1 MPDTKDQAKKKKDE
15 QDKNDPKVIGFFCH
29 WCTSTAADLAGTTR
43 KAYPASIRPIRV
55 MCTGT
60 VDPVY
65 VLDALVKGADG
76 VWVSGCNLGECHYV
90 SGNYKARRRIG
101 IIKTILDVLGLDSD
115 RVYLTWISASEGPLF
130 AAWAK
135 RITEEI
141 EKKGRNPLA
150 DTLTT

>member
-1 MPDTKDQAKKKKDE
+1 MPDTKKKKNENETKI
-15 QDKNDPKVIGFFCH
+15 IGFFCN
-29 WCTSTAADLAGTTR
+29 WCTSTAADLAGTAR
-43 KAYPASIRPIRV
+43 KEYPASIRPIRV

-76 VWVSGCNLGECHYV
+76 VWVSGCDLGECHYV
-90 SGNYKARRRIG
+90 NGNYKARRRIG
-101 IIKTILDVLGLDSD
+101 IIKTILDVLGLDPD
-115 RVYLTWISASEGPLF
+115 RVYLTWISASEGPQF

-141 EKKGRNPLA
+141 ENKGRNPLA